1 LKQEWKKKELRKTSW
16 SGIEVGSRN
25 LSIGNGEI
33 GIRAAETL
41 KQEWKK
47 KELRKT
53 SWSGSVITLLIYLA
67 Q

>member
-1 LKQEWKKKELRKTSW
+1 MIEVGSRNLSSW